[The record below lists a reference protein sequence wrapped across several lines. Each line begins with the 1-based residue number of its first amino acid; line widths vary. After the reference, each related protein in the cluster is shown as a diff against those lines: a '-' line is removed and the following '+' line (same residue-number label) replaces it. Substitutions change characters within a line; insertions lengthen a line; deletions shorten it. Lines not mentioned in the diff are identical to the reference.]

1 MNPCE
6 TCAFSDCGVD
16 YYVCLECDDRKYKD
30 PEEGR
35 KENT

>member
-16 YYVCLECDDRKYKD
+16 YYVCLECDDRKYKED
-30 PEEGR
+30 VEE
-35 KENT
+35 